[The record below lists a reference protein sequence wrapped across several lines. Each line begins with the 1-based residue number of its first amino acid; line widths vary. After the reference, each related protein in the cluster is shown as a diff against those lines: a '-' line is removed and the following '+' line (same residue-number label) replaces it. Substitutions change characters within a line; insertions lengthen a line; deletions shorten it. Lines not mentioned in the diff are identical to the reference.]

1 MVGKIRGQAVIRG
14 LKIAT
19 EKGFWVSI
27 MVGLREIKN
36 TISPPLYG
44 EEDILYR
51 CKKIKIFQEVM

>member
-19 EKGFWVSI
+19 EKGFWVST

-36 TISPPLYG
+36 TISPPFIWRRRYPLS
-44 EEDILYR
+44 
-51 CKKIKIFQEVM
+51 V